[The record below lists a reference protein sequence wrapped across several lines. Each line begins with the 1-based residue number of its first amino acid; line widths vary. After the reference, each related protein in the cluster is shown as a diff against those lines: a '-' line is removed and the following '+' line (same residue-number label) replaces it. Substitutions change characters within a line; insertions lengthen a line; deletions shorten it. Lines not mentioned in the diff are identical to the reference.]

1 MGLKYKNSSGEWVQ
15 IPIPS
20 EINDTMAGATSTYS
34 SKKIEETYTKTVD
47 LPVQDV
53 QVNNQTVIDGS
64 TKIAKITVPTKTSQ
78 LTNDNN
84 FVSDKSYVH
93 TDNNYTTDEKNK
105 LAELNNYDDTEIK
118 ESIATKQDK
127 LVSGVDIKTYNG
139 ESILTAGDIVQ
150 PITML
155 TENCNFDELPLGTRG
170 MYLIANDN
178 VIMQFNGQQYSTRRF
193 YLYLFSYLSST
204 KKTLTLISAEGMVK
218 RVVGDNISTAIR
230 NAFINEEDYN
240 ENKIRTCYS
249 DVKVDKLLEN
259 IRELPA
265 VTTSDND
272 KILKVVDGVWTAVA
286 LANGDEVSY

>member
-1 MGLKYKNSSGEWVQ
+1 MGLKYKNSSGGWVQ

-20 EINDTMAGATSTYS
+20 EINDKMTSATSTYS
-34 SKKIEETYTKTVD
+34 SKKIEETYAKTAD
-47 LPVQDV
+47 LPVQ
-53 QVNNQTVIDGS
+53 
-64 TKIAKITVPTKTSQ
+64 
-78 LTNDNN
+78 
-84 FVSDKSYVH
+84 
-93 TDNNYTTDEKNK
+93 
-105 LAELNNYDDTEIK
+105 YDDTEIK
-118 ESIATKQDK
+118 KSIATKQDE
-127 LVSGVDIKTYNG
+127 LVSGVNIKTYNG

-155 TENCNFDELPLGTRG
+155 TEDFNFDELPLGTRG
-170 MYLIANDN
+170 MYLTVNDN
-178 VIMQFNGQQYSTRRF
+178 IVTQFNGHRYSTRRF
-193 YLYLFSYLSST
+193 YLFFFSYLSST
-204 KKTLTLISAEGMVK
+204 QKILSLISTEGISQRAVK
-218 RVVGDNISTAIR
+218 DNILTTIR

-272 KILKVVDGVWTAVA
+272 KILKVVDGVWTAVT